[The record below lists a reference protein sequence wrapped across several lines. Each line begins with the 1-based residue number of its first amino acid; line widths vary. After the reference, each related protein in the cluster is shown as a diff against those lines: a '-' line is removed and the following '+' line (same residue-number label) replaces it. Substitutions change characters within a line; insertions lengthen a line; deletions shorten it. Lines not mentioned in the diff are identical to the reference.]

1 LYLAAA
7 AGFDNATKCLWYC
20 FNQNALS
27 KTDLL
32 KVLRDHKAAS
42 DEMKSE
48 IRERYD
54 ACIIAL
60 DGDDSLLDD
69 IYGSYYRGDLKVKEL
84 NAALK
89 AHRAGDRR
97 GAEALLNEAK
107 VRANR

>member
-1 LYLAAA
+1 MTLPMSICILQPQP
-7 AGFDNATKCLWYC
+7 GLIMRRN
-20 FNQNALS
+20 
-27 KTDLL
+27 
-32 KVLRDHKAAS
+32 
-42 DEMKSE
+42 
-48 IRERYD
+48 

-69 IYGSYYRGDLKVKEL
+69 IYGSYYRGDLKAKEL

-97 GAEALLNEAK
+97 GAEALRNEAK

>member
-1 LYLAAA
+1 
-7 AGFDNATKCLWYC
+7 
-20 FNQNALS
+20 
-27 KTDLL
+27 
-32 KVLRDHKAAS
+32 
-42 DEMKSE
+42 MKSE